1 MTDAMGTIGL
11 TERSVKNAQKTS
23 KATTQQTEGDNGFAM
38 LCQLTQTTQQSGQS
52 EIIQSRKTDK
62 KETMTAMGQDRK
74 KDTMQAVQR
83 NTGAPKTTVS
93 GISSYGAQNGG
104 NAIRISTVSKRQ
116 EISQEELETGFEQL
130 GKQVKDVLQELLGTT
145 QEDLDQAMETLGI
158 TAISLVNPNTFA
170 QVMVSL
176 TGEEDVSGL
185 LMNEQ
190 FRQGIEQCEELTEEL
205 AQELGIS
212 TEDLKQLAAQQGEEK
227 PELKIVD
234 TNTTEGNLPQE
245 NVTQKQ
251 TEILGTKGVNEQQE
265 ETKDNAPESFVTESE
280 AEWMADTDSGVDST
294 VEKTLQKQGETQEGA
309 NLQTNQNTEQTVA
322 VEAKAAEN
330 GSTESIQQKSD
341 RQTQKTQETPE
352 TGEMKPI
359 AEVEPEQSDS
369 VQEDA
374 TQFGKEKKDGEA
386 LTQKETATEHI
397 ATGHTEETGGLKSF
411 VEEQQKTTEQPGSQH
426 TMNQASQPTIDHTAF
441 VEETVSDQNLP
452 QLDAQKIIE
461 QVSEFA
467 RTRVSVDG
475 TTVSM
480 QLNPENL
487 GKVSMQVSYKNGT
500 LTAQIA
506 AQNQEVKELL
516 EHQVAQ
522 LQDKMTQQGLKV
534 ESIEV
539 TVASHEFE
547 QNQSERDMQNQMQMD
562 QGGQHGAHQNEEHRP
577 RRNLNF
583 NVSDE
588 EIQALFTDLSEDENL
603 KAKVMLEQGNRVD
616 MMA

>member
-11 TERSVKNAQKTS
+11 TERSVKNAQRTS

-38 LCQLTQTTQQSGQS
+38 LCQLTQTTQQSGQP

-62 KETMTAMGQDRK
+62 KTAMGQDRK
-74 KDTMQAVQR
+74 KDTMQTVQR

-93 GISSYGAQNGG
+93 GIPSYGAQNGG
-104 NAIRISTVSKRQ
+104 NAIRISIVSKGQ
-116 EISQEELETGFEQL
+116 EIPQEELETGFEQL

-265 ETKDNAPESFVTESE
+265 ETRDNVSESFVTESD
-280 AEWMADTDSGVDST
+280 AEWMADTDTGVEPT
-294 VEKTLQKQGETQEGA
+294 VEKTLQKQGETQEEA
-309 NLQTNQNTEQTVA
+309 NLQTDQNTEQTVA

-330 GSTESIQQKSD
+330 GSTESMQQKSD
-341 RQTQKTQETPE
+341 RQTQKMQETPE

-359 AEVEPEQSDS
+359 AEVEPEQSAS

-374 TQFGKEKKDGEA
+374 TQFGKEKKDGKA

-397 ATGHTEETGGLKSF
+397 ATGRTEETGGLKSF

-426 TMNQASQPTIDHTAF
+426 TMNQASQSTIDHTAF

-467 RTRVSVDG
+467 RTRVSADG

-562 QGGQHGAHQNEEHRP
+562 QGGQHGAQQNGEHRP